1 MRHLVYEE
9 RSFGANP
16 GTKDLARHLYT
27 RMYCGPVVIVAA
39 NPVSTL
45 AALRKQWLKLARR
58 VRREA
63 SSTLNAARLFE
74 LHKLI
79 ARMYTMEF
87 TTKWPQAGYP
97 ADVYVVLVEQLVQWP
112 PEPSC
117 GTLYVTCAA
126 KAKHLHAITKRLPNG
141 ALVATCK
148 LAQIIVSTRGS
159 TSRR

>member
-1 MRHLVYEE
+1 MKLLVYEE

-16 GTKDLARHLYT
+16 GTKHLARHLYT

-39 NPVSTL
+39 NPVPML

-63 SSTLNAARLFE
+63 SSTLNATRLFE

-87 TTKWPQAGYP
+87 TTKWPQVDYP
-97 ADVYVVLVEQLVQWP
+97 ADVYVVTIEQLLQWP
-112 PEPSC
+112 PEPEC
-117 GTLYVTCAA
+117 RTLYVACDVETER
-126 KAKHLHAITKRLPNG
+126 LSIITSGMSQNS
-141 ALVATCK
+141 LVIACK
-148 LAQIIVSTRGS
+148 LASNKVQQL
-159 TSRR
+159 